1 MKWNDLKQLEALL
14 LKTEKHGAII
24 KEIGRSGQ
32 QQPIYSVTVGDK
44 NPNRAA
50 RSGADRIIVAIA
62 GMHASE
68 VIGQLALVDLISK
81 LNSANTK
88 RLQYHFVPVADR
100 DLLAENV
107 QQLSEPI
114 TLPKLLSLKS
124 VRDLEGYFI
133 ANCYPECEAIRQ
145 WLETFPR
152 IDTFFS
158 LHAAPVAPGLF
169 FYVAGK
175 SNDCIAFVA
184 DRIATICQPL
194 KIPLLEFDPTGD
206 SQKALF
212 PGFFTIP
219 TAVELNSRDD
229 RDRSGTSIE
238 FVAKKFQPTF
248 IGVSEIPLGI
258 CRGLHNAPI
267 EKIESF
273 NKQLAQNAKINLPYQ
288 ELDLST
294 QIELIQ
300 EFVLASGK
308 YQLKQ
313 DR

>member
-14 LKTEKHGAII
+14 LKTEKKGAII
-24 KEIGRSGQ
+24 KEIGKSGQ
-32 QQPIYSVTVGDK
+32 QQPIYSVSVGDK
-44 NPNRAA
+44 NPDRAA
-50 RSGADRIIVAIA
+50 RSGADPVIVAIA

-81 LNSANTK
+81 LNSENTQ
-88 RLQYHFVPVADR
+88 RLQYHFVPVADP

-107 QQLSEPI
+107 QQLSQPI

-124 VRDLEGYFI
+124 IHDLEGYFTS
-133 ANCYPECEAIRQ
+133 NRYPECKAIRQ

-152 IDTFFS
+152 IDAFFS

-184 DRIATICQPL
+184 DRIANICQL
-194 KIPLLEFDPTGD
+194 SQIPLLEKDLTRE
-206 SQKALF
+206 SQKVLF

-219 TAVELNSRDD
+219 TAGELNSRDN

-238 FVAKKFQPTF
+238 FVTKKFQPNF
-248 IGVSEIPLGI
+248 IGVSEIPLSI
-258 CRGLHNAPI
+258 CKGLHNAPI

-273 NKQLAQNAKINLPYQ
+273 NKQLAQNAKVNLPYQ

-294 QIELIQ
+294 QIELIH

-308 YQLKQ
+308 YLLKQ